1 MGFREKNAWFCFVAI
16 FVVFAPYFY
25 FSLQYPVEHV
35 SVFFIAVI
43 GLVILLSVFHAINA
57 IATKSI
63 RESRDAPQAD
73 ELDAVIELRASK
85 GSGVILMALVLIWCL
100 VAMWSVPVEAVS
112 NTVIQQEGSA
122 SPDELGFAI
131 TSAEALLWINL
142 LFAGFVVSNLTYYG
156 KMIASYRGLSNG

>member
-1 MGFREKNAWFCFVAI
+1 MAI

-25 FSLQYPVEHV
+25 FSLQYPIEHV

-43 GLVILLSVFHAINA
+43 ALVILLSVFHTINA

-63 RESRDAPQAD
+63 REARDAPQAD

-85 GSGVILMALVLIWCL
+85 GSGVILMALVLVWCL

-112 NTVIQQEGSA
+112 NTVIQQEDSA
-122 SPDELGFAI
+122 STDELGFAI

-156 KMIASYRGLSNG
+156 KRIASYRGLSNG